1 MDVPSGVNSD
11 TGELDTRCLRPTHT
25 LVLAALKQGMVNAPA
40 SDILGELH
48 LLDIGIGEDCFA
60 SNNVAFL
67 TDETLRRPFPPHG
80 RNTHKGTFGRLAGFA
95 GSLSFNGAA
104 FMCAQAALR
113 SGVGLYFAA
122 APVSAV
128 RIIAAGLHEAVYVPL
143 PETSDGFADVSG
155 DTLEKIVR
163 PKLDSASAV
172 LVGCGLGNSEN
183 TRRLTEFVIRS
194 ATCPVIIDADGI
206 NSISANRCTEGADRR
221 YDPDPSP
228 PGIQQN
234 DRSSG
239 G

>member
-143 PETSDGFADVSG
+143 PETSDGFADISG
-155 DTLEKIVR
+155 DTLEK
-163 PKLDSASAV
+163 LSARSLIRLLRCLSAAV
-172 LVGCGLGNSEN
+172 LGTAKTPAG
-183 TRRLTEFVIRS
+183 
-194 ATCPVIIDADGI
+194 
-206 NSISANRCTEGADRR
+206 
-221 YDPDPSP
+221 
-228 PGIQQN
+228 
-234 DRSSG
+234 
-239 G
+239 